1 MTSLTQKQIAQVLDR
16 AAGRSAYPS
25 TGKQN
30 WYLAG
35 LWLKAGTAEI
45 NYQDFLLDS
54 SAALSK
60 DMASDLI
67 GIAIRDAAKAA

>member
-25 TGKQN
+25 TPKQN

-45 NYQDFLLDS
+45 NYNDFLLDS
-54 SAALSK
+54 RAALSK

-67 GIAIRDAAKAA
+67 GIALREAA

>member
-1 MTSLTQKQIAQVLDR
+1 MTDLTQKQIAQALDR
-16 AAGRSAYPS
+16 AAAHSAYPS
-25 TGKQN
+25 TPKQN

-45 NYQDFLLDS
+45 NYRDFLLDPA
-54 SAALSK
+54 AALSK

-67 GIAIRDAAKAA
+67 SLALKDVQ